1 MKNSIILEEI
11 SLNVIQYI
19 LFVQTTIPNIFLYSI
34 YVKEGFE
41 IFMLEVIVV
50 ITICLNHSITETI
63 MLGISMA
70 C

>member
-1 MKNSIILEEI
+1 MVTKIM
-11 SLNVIQYI
+11 
-19 LFVQTTIPNIFLYSI
+19 LFVQTTIPNMFVYSR
-34 YVKEGFE
+34 YFKEGFE
-41 IFMLEVIVV
+41 RFMLEVIVV

>member
-1 MKNSIILEEI
+1 M
-11 SLNVIQYI
+11 
-19 LFVQTTIPNIFLYSI
+19 FVYSI
-34 YVKEGFE
+34 YFKEGFE
-41 IFMLEVIVV
+41 RFMLEVIVV